1 MSLATASANI
11 PAGPPTPTGLA
22 SLPPKPP
29 ASLNSARASL
39 GPNERLR
46 QPLSPRVSAPPPSA
60 RPTSELLVGNVT
72 VNQPT
77 PETEAID
84 QWFEN
89 LQNYEVTLEEMAAAS
104 LDQNFKEELNAIE
117 EWFRVLSEAERTAAL
132 YSLLQS
138 ATQVQIRFF
147 IQVLGQMARSDPM
160 TALLSPGMSGSMQN
174 QMDAK
179 LSQLGMKSPGLK
191 GPSSPAVRNFSSG
204 SANRASF
211 GGDASSFLSP
221 DSAALGD
228 AAGTLAQ
235 KRAQFKA
242 TQAAHRISAPGLINS
257 NSNVWPGSSL
267 SQVMERQASPSPEP
281 VSPGLTPVA
290 ASVRPKSTDFAG
302 IANSLRSPRPNIIED
317 TMNDGLSP
325 MVGGNWASMVNT
337 PLVPMFAAENQQ
349 NQNNGLDTVNAKLSQ
364 WGGVANDNSV
374 RVPLMDDAKKF
385 RRKSPA
391 NDMDMMNGLRPAN
404 GNAALLAAQ
413 QQLAA
418 NRSAGADGMNG
429 FNGLGGLSPNMNALG
444 MGGFGGLPG
453 MSGLQAMGASGL
465 SPLTANMAGMNLN
478 GLAGMNQMDFL
489 NMNLGNMSINA
500 GLNLNAAAQAQLLAQ
515 LAAGGYPTSATA
527 LKFAGLQSAPL
538 SAGGRG
544 RNAGRRSP
552 SGKMGFNGPTSAKGE
567 EDVDPN
573 VLQDVPAWLRS
584 LRLHKYTPNFEG
596 MDWKDMVMMDEAALE
611 KKGVAALGAR
621 RKMLKTFEVVRQK
634 MGLEGPPGSALSAT
648 APSMSGEDDEAS
660 MLSPE

>member
-1 MSLATASANI
+1 MSLAATSANI
-11 PAGPPTPTGLA
+11 PPAPLTPTGLA

-46 QPLSPRVSAPPPSA
+46 QPLSPRVAVPPSA
-60 RPTSELLVGNVT
+60 RPTSELLGNVT

-77 PETEAID
+77 PEAEAID

-89 LQNYEVTLEEMAAAS
+89 LQQYEATLEEMAAAS

-147 IQVLGQMARSDPM
+147 IQVLGQMARADPM
-160 TALLSPGMSGSMQN
+160 TALLSPGMSGSMQT
-174 QMDAK
+174 QMEAK
-179 LSQLGMKSPGLK
+179 MSQLGIKSPGLK
-191 GPSSPAVRNFSSG
+191 APTSPAVRNFSGG

-211 GGDASSFLSP
+211 GGDASSYLSP

-257 NSNVWPGSSL
+257 NNNMWAGSSL

-281 VSPGLTPVA
+281 VSPGLAPST
-290 ASVRPKSTDFAG
+290 ASIRPKSTDFAG
-302 IANSLRSPRPNIIED
+302 IANSLRSPRPNLSEE
-317 TMNDGLSP
+317 TTNDGLSP

-349 NQNNGLDTVNAKLSQ
+349 NQNNGLDAVNAKLSQ
-364 WGGVANDNSV
+364 WGGASNDSGV

-391 NDMDMMNGLRPAN
+391 NDMDGLRAAN
-404 GNAALLAAQ
+404 GNSGLLAAQ
-413 QQLAA
+413 QFAA
-418 NRSAGADGMNG
+418 NRNAHDAMNG

-453 MSGLQAMGASGL
+453 MAGLQGMGAGGL

-478 GLAGMNQMDFL
+478 GLAGMNQMDL
-489 NMNLGNMSINA
+489 LSMNLGNM
-500 GLNLNAAAQAQLLAQ
+500 GLNASMNLSAAAQAQLFAQ

-538 SAGGRG
+538 SAGSRG
-544 RNAGRRSP
+544 RSAGRRSP
-552 SGKMGFNGPTSAKGE
+552 SGKMGFNGPASAKAE
-567 EDVDPN
+567 EDVDPS

-596 MDWKDMVMMDEAALE
+596 MDWKDMVLMDEAALE

-621 RKMLKTFEVVRQK
+621 RKMLKTFEVVRMK
-634 MGLEGPPGSALSAT
+634 MGLEGPPMSAMSAT
-648 APSMSGEDDEAS
+648 GPSASEDDEGS
-660 MLSPE
+660 MVTPE